1 VGQWR
6 RYEREGGTWPIQS
19 KRGCPLTCSYCVYP
33 LIEGRRPR
41 LREAREAVDE
51 IEQMLADVRPRA
63 FEFVDSTFNVPAR
76 HAIELCEEIIRRRVR
91 TQNCSL

>member
-1 VGQWR
+1 
-6 RYEREGGTWPIQS
+6 
-19 KRGCPLTCSYCVYP
+19 
-33 LIEGRRPR
+33 
-41 LREAREAVDE
+41 
-51 IEQMLADVRPRA
+51 MLADVRPRA